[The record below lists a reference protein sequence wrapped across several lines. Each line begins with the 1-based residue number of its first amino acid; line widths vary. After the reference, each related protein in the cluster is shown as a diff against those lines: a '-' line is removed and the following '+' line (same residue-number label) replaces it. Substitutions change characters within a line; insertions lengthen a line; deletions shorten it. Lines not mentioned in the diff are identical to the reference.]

1 MTDPRKDLLED
12 FKQDPTI
19 LQLLDQGN
27 LEKVAKLAT
36 AMGTAGKSPELRR
49 YGKELWI
56 VSQRNQD

>member
-1 MTDPRKDLLED
+1 MIDSEKDLLKS

-36 AMGTAGKSPELRR
+36 AMGTAGGSPELRK
-49 YGKELWI
+49 YGKELWNA
-56 VSQRNQD
+56 SQRNQH